1 MSAVGQRTLQVDIE
15 WVAVLFTDDSW
26 FCVNFQD
33 RREKDWHSPGE
44 ENVVQHDSFGRS
56 SFMVW
61 GVIVIGGRTQLVIIK
76 NGSLTD
82 QRYGDEIL
90 RPFARLYAGAMWPD
104 FMLMDDN
111 THPHQARLVTKFLEE
126 GI

>member
-33 RREKDWHSPGE
+33 RRKKVWHSPGE
-44 ENVVQHDSFGRS
+44 ENVQHDSFGRS
-56 SFMVW
+56 SFVVC
-61 GVIVIGGRTQLVIIK
+61 GVIVIGGRTQLVIIE

-82 QRYGDEIL
+82 QRYGVEIL
-90 RPFARLYAGAMWPD
+90 RAF
-104 FMLMDDN
+104 
-111 THPHQARLVTKFLEE
+111 V
-126 GI
+126 